1 MRKKKSRISVMV
13 NKIEA
18 ENEQYITRHK
28 HVLKGYIENEDK
40 DIFDENEENIK
51 FLKDT
56 KGIFSKEDENDFEI
70 DMEQL
75 SIVSSNNND
84 YLIKLFNFLLPFNG
98 DIKYIKENYNTTV
111 LLAFRIYRFMFLMS
125 IFTAIIFL
133 ALLFLHIIEVKNNI
147 GKVCKYGFPCFLFYS
162 SFQPSEALN
171 MSVTY
176 GVWLMF
182 YFICTMIYYFLLSSE
197 NNHQELYFQNNKYYA
212 GGSYLFFSWNFN
224 NKNEKIS
231 YKNKEA
237 IKDELEN
244 YTKSY
249 IIQLDGKKEKS
260 CSICFMTLTHIVYI
274 AYLVISFF
282 IIILFFYIREKMRSG
297 NKIIPKLEAG
307 DIIADIITY
316 LLIGAFLYV
325 VVWLAGFFPKFEGWP
340 QEKQKHSSE
349 GIKKIITTMVSI
361 ISLIFILSYF
371 TLYSNENKKIIP
383 FLDVENTSFY
393 GCPGKFEDHR
403 HDLKLANIINNYDI
417 ISWKSYSKCREED
430 VGITYFFIF
439 LIYFIV
445 LFLAEILKTIIN
457 CFCLCMEKPTYRPS
471 INIIKFLST
480 NILFLIVI
488 YYIPFLSIL
497 YPIIV
502 FILYKFELFI
512 LKRRGSF
519 SFKEM
524 GISHRNNK
532 YLILTSFIIF
542 NLAVFCIIGYFYFAP
557 LPHSYETD
565 CYTPKEVV
573 DESFNILLYNT
584 ANYCGPVRSRVKLSS
599 ILTNKMKDIKI
610 IGWIVNLFQQLPFI
624 IILISLVLII
634 LIYRKYNPDKRY
646 YEYIFK
652 RHKELIN
659 TFYVLYEQISKR
671 DILTSMLLK
680 ITQQKLK

>member
-1 MRKKKSRISVMV
+1 MRKKKSRISIMV

-28 HVLKGYIENEDK
+28 HVLKGYIENEEK

-51 FLKDT
+51 FLKDA
-56 KGIFSKEDENDFEI
+56 KGIFLKEDENDLEI
-70 DMEQL
+70 DMEHL
-75 SIVSSNNND
+75 SFASTTNN
-84 YLIKLFNFLLPFNG
+84 YLIKLFKFLLPFNG
-98 DIKYIKENYNTTV
+98 DIKFIKENYNTTV
-111 LLAFRIYRFMFLMS
+111 LLAFRIYRFIFLMS
-125 IFTAIIFL
+125 IFTVIIFL
-133 ALLFLHIIEVKNNI
+133 ALLFLHIIKIKNNI
-147 GKVCKYGFPCFLFYS
+147 GKTCKYGFPCFLFYS
-162 SFQPSEALN
+162 SFQQSEALN

-182 YFICTMIYYFLLSSE
+182 YFICTMIYYFLLNSE
-197 NNHQELYFQNNKYYA
+197 NNQQELYFQNNKNY
-212 GGSYLFFSWNFN
+212 GGCSYLFSSWNFN

-231 YKNKEA
+231 EKQKEA

-249 IIQLDGKKEKS
+249 ITLLDGKKEKK

-282 IIILFFYIREKMRSG
+282 IIIFFFYIREKMRNG
-297 NKIIPKLEAG
+297 NKIIYKLEAG
-307 DIIADIITY
+307 DIIADLITY
-316 LLIGAFLYV
+316 LLIGAFLYII
-325 VVWLAGFFPKFEGWP
+325 VWFTGFFPNFEGWS

-349 GIKKIITTMVSI
+349 GIKKLITTIISM
-361 ISLIFILSYF
+361 ISLIFIMSYF

-403 HDLKLANIINNYDI
+403 HDLKLSNIINSFNP
-417 ISWKSYSKCREED
+417 ISKKSYSQCREED

-439 LIYFIV
+439 LVYFIV
-445 LFLAEILKTIIN
+445 LFLTEIIKSIIN

-471 INIIKFLST
+471 INMINFLSA

-488 YYIPFLSIL
+488 YYIPFFVIL

-502 FILYKFELFI
+502 FTLYKFEIFI

-524 GISHRNNK
+524 GINHQNNK
-532 YLILTSFIIF
+532 YLILISFIIF
-542 NLAVFCIIGYFYFAP
+542 NLSVFCIIGYFYFAP
-557 LPHSYETD
+557 IPHFYETV
-565 CYTPKEVV
+565 CYTPKEIV

-584 ANYCGPVRSRVKLSS
+584 ENYCGPVRSKIKLSS
-599 ILTNKMKDIKI
+599 ILTNKMKDII
-610 IGWIVNLFQQLPFI
+610 IISWIVNLFQQLPFI
-624 IILISLVLII
+624 IILISFVFII
-634 LIYRKYNPDKRY
+634 LIYRKYHPDKRY

-659 TFYVLYEQISKR
+659 TFYILYEQISKR